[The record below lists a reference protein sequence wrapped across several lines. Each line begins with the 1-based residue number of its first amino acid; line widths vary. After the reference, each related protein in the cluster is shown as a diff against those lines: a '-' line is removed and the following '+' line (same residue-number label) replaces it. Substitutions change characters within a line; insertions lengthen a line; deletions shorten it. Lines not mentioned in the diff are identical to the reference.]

1 MIKNRFLEEA
11 MKSKIVLTLV
21 ILIFAGSITF
31 GQSVPVSAQVLL
43 VLKIASM
50 DRNFD
55 RFGDPVKIGVTSDV
69 MLSEFQAVSH
79 LKVKEKKFV
88 VEKMNSLDDISK
100 YKLVY
105 IDANWKNNYS
115 AAADKAGEGQTLIF
129 AAETDYVESGG
140 AAVAFKVVGGAA
152 KIVLNVGN
160 ARKQGSDFPANF
172 LKVTVVVG
180 GL

>member
-1 MIKNRFLEEA
+1 MNR
-11 MKSKIVLTLV
+11 KIVFTLSV
-21 ILIFAGSITF
+21 LLLVGTMAF
-31 GQSVPVSAQVLL
+31 GQSVPASAQVKL

-55 RFGDPVKIGVTSDV
+55 RFGDPVKIGVSSDA
-69 MLSEFQAVSH
+69 MLSEFQAASN
-79 LKVKEKKFV
+79 LTVKEKKFV
-88 VEKMNSLDDISK
+88 VEKLNSLDDIAN

-115 AAADKAGEGQTLIF
+115 AAADKAAVGQTLIF
-129 AAETDYVESGG
+129 AAEADYVESGG
-140 AAVAFKVVGGAA
+140 GSVAFKVVGGTA

-160 ARKQGSDFPANF
+160 AKKQGSDFPANF